1 MKKITLLKSLLVVMA
16 LSLFSFSAMAE
27 EVWTLVTDASTLAVG
42 DKVIVVAKGSNVAL
56 STTQNNNNRGQVA
69 ITKTSNTV
77 TINESVQVLTL
88 EVGNVTGT
96 FAFNTGSG
104 YLYAA
109 SSSSN
114 HLKTK
119 STLDNNGSWKIE
131 VASNGVATIKAQ
143 GTNTR
148 NWMRYNS
155 SSSLFACY
163 GSGQADICLYKAI
176 ANDDNSGEEGGDVVE
191 PEPDPEEPTPDPE
204 EPVVPE
210 GPVVATIA
218 EFLAAEVSSDVWYEL
233 TGVVSN
239 IANTTYGNF
248 DLVDATGTIYIY
260 GLTKTQVSSND
271 KSFASLGLAVND
283 TVTIRS
289 VRGEHNGTPQ
299 GGGQTTP
306 AYLIAVSKYVAPE
319 GGETPDPEEPESSV
333 EYVDAQGRIVYPFA
347 NALGFNSWTNSYVEH
362 VVEYN
367 DATVTF
373 EKANKQ
379 NAGNT
384 IDDIPV
390 TKGNYVQLALKDAT
404 KAITSVRLVCR
415 QWGSKAQTIKLNAGS
430 SVDGLTAGATSS
442 NFILETDELPT
453 NTSVIRFTFSSA
465 NQIGIDSIYYTIA
478 DKVVVAVEN
487 PTISVEGGVKE
498 EAFDVELA
506 CATDGAE
513 IYYTLN
519 GGAETKYEGAI
530 NIATTTTLTA
540 WAVKGED
547 KSAEVTA
554 TYTFVEYIENAT
566 IAQVLAAEVSEY
578 VWYKMTGVIYDL
590 YNTEYGNFYLT
601 NETDTILVYG
611 LTATK
616 KSSNDKSFSTLGLK
630 EGDKITI
637 WGTRSAYNG
646 KVQVGGP
653 AYFVEKVTAPAAPV
667 IAIEEGVVTFSCET
681 EGAKIMY
688 AFVENG
694 GELTDAMYQE
704 YTGEISINNGSYT
717 VYAYAVNGTLKS
729 EVVSMR
735 IKVDNGV
742 AVGAEVVAIAEIFVQ
757 NRTIVTEGEFQIY
770 TVTGQNVTEMNGA
783 LANGVYV
790 VRSANA
796 IAKVV
801 VR

>member
-1 MKKITLLKSLLVVMA
+1 MKKITLLKSLFVVMV

-42 DKVIVVAKGSNVAL
+42 DKVIVVANGSNVAL
-56 STTQNNNNRGQVA
+56 STTQNNNNRGQVT

-109 SSSSN
+109 SGSSN

-119 STLDNNGSWKIE
+119 STLDDNGSWKIE

-143 GTNTR
+143 GDKSR

-155 SSSLFACY
+155 QSALFSCY
-163 GSGQADICLYKAI
+163 ASGQADICLYKAI
-176 ANDDNSGEEGGDVVE
+176 ANDDNSGEEGGEE
-191 PEPDPEEPTPDPE
+191 PEPTPDPE

-218 EFLAAEVSSDVWYEL
+218 EFLAAEVSADVWYEL

-239 IANTTYGNF
+239 IVNTTFGNF

-319 GGETPDPEEPESSV
+319 GGEGTEEPTPDPEEPEV
-333 EYVDAQGRIVYPFA
+333 VIEYVDAQGRIVYPFA
-347 NALGFNSWTNSYVEH
+347 NHSDFATSWTSAYEEHTFDYIGAKVSFESADKNS
-362 VVEYN
+362 
-367 DATVTF
+367 
-373 EKANKQ
+373 Q
-379 NAGNT
+379 T
-384 IDDIPV
+384 ITDIPV
-390 TKGNYVQLALKDAT
+390 TKGKYVQLELKDAN

-667 IAIEEGVVTFSCET
+667 ISIKEKGGVTFSCET

-694 GELTDAMYQE
+694 EELAEGLYQE
-704 YTGEISINNGSYT
+704 YTSEELKMNNGDYS
-717 VYAYAVNGTLKS
+717 VYAYAEKDGLKS

-735 IKVDNGV
+735 LKFDNGV

>member
-42 DKVIVVAKGSNVAL
+42 DKVIVVANGSNVAL
-56 STTQNNNNRGQVA
+56 STTQNNNNRGQVT

-88 EVGNVTGT
+88 ENGKKSGT
-96 FAFNTGSG
+96 FAFKTGSG

-119 STLDNNGSWKIE
+119 STLDDNGSWKIE

-176 ANDDNSGEEGGDVVE
+176 ANDDNSGEEGGEE
-191 PEPDPEEPTPDPE
+191 PEPTPDPE

-218 EFLAAEVSSDVWYEL
+218 EFLAAEVSSDVYYEL
-233 TGVVSN
+233 TGVISN
-239 IANTTYGNF
+239 ITNTSYGNF
-248 DLVDATGTIYIY
+248 DLTDATGSVLVY
-260 GLTKTQVSSND
+260 GLKENETAGKQT
-271 KSFASLGLAVND
+271 FANLGLVAGD
-283 TVTIRS
+283 TLTLRG
-289 VRGEHNGTPQ
+289 VRAEYNSKAQVGN
-299 GGGQTTP
+299 
-306 AYLIAVSKYVAPE
+306 AYYVSHKDYVAPE
-319 GGETPDPEEPESSV
+319 GGEEPTPDPEQPENNT
-333 EYVDAQGRIVYPFA
+333 EYVDELGRIVYPFA
-347 NALGFNSWTNSYVEH
+347 DHTDFASWTNSYSAH
-362 VVEYN
+362 SFDYKG
-367 DATVTF
+367 ATVSF
-373 EKANKQ
+373 ESANKQ
-379 NAGNT
+379 SGT
-384 IDDIPV
+384 ITDIPV
-390 TKGNYVQLALKDAT
+390 TKGKYVQLELKDAN

-415 QWGSKAQTIKLNAGS
+415 QWGSKAQTIKLNAGA

-453 NTSVIRFTFSSA
+453 NTSVIRFTFSSKD

-554 TYTFVEYIENAT
+554 TYIFVEYIENAT

-653 AYFVEKVTAPAAPV
+653 AYFVEKVTAPANPV

-694 GELTDAMYQE
+694 EELTDAMYQE

-770 TVTGQNVTEMNGA
+770 TVTGQNVTEMNGN

-796 IAKVV
+796 VAKVV

>member
-42 DKVIVVAKGSNVAL
+42 DKVIVVANGSNVAL
-56 STTQNNNNRGQVA
+56 STTQNNNNRGQVT

-88 EVGNVTGT
+88 ENGKKSGT

-119 STLDNNGSWKIE
+119 STLDDNGSWKIE

-191 PEPDPEEPTPDPE
+191 PEPEPEP
-204 EPVVPE
+204 
-210 GPVVATIA
+210 
-218 EFLAAEVSSDVWYEL
+218 
-233 TGVVSN
+233 
-239 IANTTYGNF
+239 
-248 DLVDATGTIYIY
+248 
-260 GLTKTQVSSND
+260 
-271 KSFASLGLAVND
+271 
-283 TVTIRS
+283 
-289 VRGEHNGTPQ
+289 
-299 GGGQTTP
+299 
-306 AYLIAVSKYVAPE
+306 
-319 GGETPDPEEPESSV
+319 EPESFV
-333 EYVDAQGRIVYPFA
+333 EYVDAQDRIVYPFA
-347 NALGFNSWTNSYVEH
+347 NHSDFATSWTSAYEEHTFDYIGAKVSFESADKNS
-362 VVEYN
+362 
-367 DATVTF
+367 
-373 EKANKQ
+373 Q
-379 NAGNT
+379 T
-384 IDDIPV
+384 ITDIPV
-390 TKGNYVQLALKDAT
+390 TKGKYVQLELKDAN

-653 AYFVEKVTAPAAPV
+653 AYFVEKVTAPANPV

-694 GELTDAMYQE
+694 QELTDAMYQE

-770 TVTGQNVTEMNGA
+770 TVTGQNVTEMNGN

-796 IAKVV
+796 VAKVV